1 MSSSRFRFPVLSA
14 IGLAGMLLSTAAFA
28 ADMRGPIPVVS
39 GPPVEE
45 FFSSWYVRLD
55 GGYRANDLS
64 TGQALGIPFATSSY
78 KDSGTIGGGIG
89 YKWNWFRGDITF
101 DYGNAPKFV
110 GDTYASPLVNAPFHV
125 TAKLA
130 TYTTLANAY
139 IDMGTWCGFTP
150 YIGGGIGATYLKPSG
165 FALTDTTGTTYSTIG
180 TDAKWTFSWAAMG
193 GVSYA
198 FSPVFLIDASY
209 RYLSLGEARNMVSM
223 IPPALG
229 DVTYG
234 NLTAQEFRLGLRYL
248 SP

>member
-1 MSSSRFRFPVLSA
+1 MSRSRILSV
-14 IGLAGMLLSTAAFA
+14 IGIAALALTSAAQA
-28 ADMRGPIPVVS
+28 ADMPSIPMS
-39 GPPVEE
+39 APVGTQVTE
-45 FFSSWYVRLD
+45 FFSVWYARID
-55 GGYRANDLS
+55 GGYRANNLS
-64 TGQALGIPFATSSY
+64 NGQALGIPFATTEY
-78 KDSGTIGGGIG
+78 QNSGTIGGGVG

-110 GDTYASPLVNAPFHV
+110 GNTYASPLVNAPFNV

-139 IDMGTWCGFTP
+139 IDMGTWWGFTP
-150 YIGGGIGATYLKPSG
+150 YVGGGIGATYLKPTG

-180 TDAKWTFSWAAMG
+180 TGAKWTFSWAAMA

-198 FSPVFLIDASY
+198 FSPAFLIDASY
-209 RYLSLGEARNMVSM
+209 RYLSLGEARNTVSM
-223 IPPALG
+223 VPSALG

-248 SP
+248 IP